1 MTTILLLKISRLC
14 GGGVGAARCAL
25 LLLLLR
31 KFLRLRSSMAAEAIM
46 SFWLWSF
53 QFECTPPHFHH
64 DSLLIFNRSILVM
77 PHTSRWKFYIWKH
90 KFLWLRSRMA
100 AEAIK
105 SLWLWSFQSEC
116 TRPLTPNPTHNTHM
130 MTLFLNK
137 LGNHFLAVVLWIKI
151 KIDPHLKWLQ
161 PITLWSLL

>member
-14 GGGVGAARCAL
+14 GGWWGCCA

-53 QFECTPPHFHH
+53 QFECTRPHFHH
-64 DSLLIFNRSILVM
+64 DSRLIFNRSILVM

-90 KFLWLRSRMA
+90 KFPWLTSRMA

-116 TRPLTPNPTHNTHM
+116 MRPLTPNPTHNTHM

-137 LGNHFLAVVLWIKI
+137 LGNHFLVVVLWIKI
-151 KIDPHLKWLQ
+151 KIKLKW
-161 PITLWSLL
+161 IKWTLLHLTYTIFST